1 MVGGEEYY
9 LSPQEALE
17 FKLIDEI
24 KPLRIRNVAEAPA
37 AAPRHRAA
45 EAR

>member
-17 FKLIDEI
+17 FKMIDEI
-24 KPLRIRNVAEAPA
+24 RPLRIRGVAEAAP
-37 AAPRHRAA
+37 APRHRAA
-45 EAR
+45 EAH